1 MEKLKCKVFIQGTN
15 ETSNE
20 LENRINDFLEQY
32 SKNASSISIRG
43 NEDGTV
49 FSIVLAFQEI
59 KSSIGFN

>member
-1 MEKLKCKVFIQGTN
+1 MEKLKCKVFIKGVT
-15 ETSNE
+15 ETSYE
-20 LENRINDFLEQY
+20 LETRINDFLEQY
-32 SKNASSISIRG
+32 SKNASSVSIRG